1 MRVFKS
7 VKKRERVA
15 LLMTWIEED
24 DFVARRVV
32 VFLVAREEDVG
43 AQIREHLTYAVN
55 KDIGMLVAIVGIDML
70 FNFLAYK
77 TDEAI

>member
-1 MRVFKS
+1 
-7 VKKRERVA
+7 
-15 LLMTWIEED
+15 MTWIEDD

-32 VFLVAREEDVG
+32 IFLVACEENVG
-43 AQIREHLTYAVN
+43 AQIRKHLAYAVN
-55 KDIGMLVAIVGIDML
+55 KDIGMLEAIVRINML